1 MYLDISKHQP
11 KYWKKEWGYKIPLVK
26 GKYSR
31 DYDLDVEK
39 IKPEVYKIIVKK
51 AIKAHGD
58 FVLDKSKPVG
68 LDKNQIP
75 PDCKIIYKKYV
86 I

>member
-26 GKYSR
+26 GKYST
-31 DYDLDVEK
+31 DYDLDVAK

-51 AIKAHGD
+51 AMTRH
-58 FVLDKSKPVG
+58 FYYDKSKPVG